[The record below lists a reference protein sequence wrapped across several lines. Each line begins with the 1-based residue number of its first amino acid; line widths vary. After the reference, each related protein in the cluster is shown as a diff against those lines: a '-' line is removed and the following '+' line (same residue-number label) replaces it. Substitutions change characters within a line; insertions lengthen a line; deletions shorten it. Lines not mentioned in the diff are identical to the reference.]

1 MVTPKER
8 DTYTACRYLVPW
20 QRIAKHLRI
29 NSARVIFEK
38 NHSQQQGERNL
49 GRAHV
54 RRKKKPPFTMLYGTH
69 PQHTTDCAHGWVKKG
84 QNKESKTNSGRQR
97 VNINCVWLTKIAL
110 VQLFSL
116 IFFKN
121 E

>member
-54 RRKKKPPFTMLYGTH
+54 RRKKNRRLLCFMALIH
-69 PQHTTDCAHGWVKKG
+69 
-84 QNKESKTNSGRQR
+84 
-97 VNINCVWLTKIAL
+97 NILPIVRT
-110 VQLFSL
+110 VG
-116 IFFKN
+116 
-121 E
+121 